1 MIQLTPE
8 ELRKLNEDIKKYY
21 STEGPFYLAKL
32 YPRLP
37 RSYILKRANKL
48 GFRLR
53 SDVKKE
59 IYKENGLKSQA
70 TQKSKK
76 GDSYY
81 LPKGEFGLTDEMQIL
96 AVCKPWG
103 WKPKKTRSKKV

>member
-1 MIQLTPE
+1 MIQLTPVE
-8 ELRKLNEDIKKYY
+8 FRKLNEDIKKYY

-32 YPRLP
+32 YPHLP

-48 GFRLR
+48 GFRL
-53 SDVKKE
+53 KNEIKTE

-70 TQKSKK
+70 TLKSKK
-76 GDSYY
+76 SDSYHS
-81 LPKGEFGLTDEMQIL
+81 PKTEIGFTDEVQIL